1 MQFFIST
8 WEKAI
13 CDNWLQSQNT
23 FTLICNYL
31 KQFCFLKNLRNLA
44 LCEMEKWLSTLKYII
59 SLQGA
64 LCPLRREWVGWRKG
78 LCEEHWEEGGE
89 RSGCKMNK

>member
-1 MQFFIST
+1 
-8 WEKAI
+8 
-13 CDNWLQSQNT
+13 
-23 FTLICNYL
+23 
-31 KQFCFLKNLRNLA
+31 
-44 LCEMEKWLSTLKYII
+44 MEKWLSTLKYII